1 MSLAHHFVL
10 RNLTDAVEGFF
21 SGKRHQIH
29 DRGPLYTWE
38 FIELIAG
45 CGIEAISIRRA
56 LCDQRIVLGPVLFG
70 KDALRNAVR
79 EFVTRHHTADA
90 HPDG

>member
-1 MSLAHHFVL
+1 
-10 RNLTDAVEGFF
+10 
-21 SGKRHQIH
+21 
-29 DRGPLYTWE
+29 
-38 FIELIAG
+38 
-45 CGIEAISIRRA
+45 